1 MQMRAGV
8 WGRQPG
14 SGNAGL
20 HFAAVPGGMKSLLA
34 PQRAFPTT
42 RLNYLDSKL
51 IRGFKTNQPKMVD
64 ASLRMT
70 HQLILNES

>member
-1 MQMRAGV
+1 MQQRAGV

-20 HFAAVPGGMKSLLA
+20 HFAAVPGGMKSLRA

-51 IRGFKTNQPKMVD
+51 IRGFETNQPKMVD
-64 ASLRMT
+64 ASFRMT

>member
-1 MQMRAGV
+1 
-8 WGRQPG
+8 
-14 SGNAGL
+14 
-20 HFAAVPGGMKSLLA
+20 MKSLRA

-51 IRGFKTNQPKMVD
+51 IRGFETNQPKMVD
-64 ASLRMT
+64 ASFRMT